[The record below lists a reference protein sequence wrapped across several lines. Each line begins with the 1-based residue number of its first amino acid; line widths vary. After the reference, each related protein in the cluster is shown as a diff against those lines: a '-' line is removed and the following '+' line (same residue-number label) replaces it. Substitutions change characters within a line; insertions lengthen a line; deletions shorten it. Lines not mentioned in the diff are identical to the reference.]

1 MCTELHPL
9 VLHDFAS
16 IHDTDPVQ
24 GSAQTFTCMQDET
37 YVEPYMLEFPVAA
50 SSMEE
55 APTHA
60 PSDVEQPRHAAVT
73 YIFMFFF

>member
-1 MCTELHPL
+1 MILHP
-9 VLHDFAS
+9 FMRPPQFN
-16 IHDTDPVQ
+16 DPPRHSSV
-24 GSAQTFTCMQDET
+24 MQDET